1 MNYQQ
6 DLKKCCYLAGCHL
19 IIGENASDG
28 DDSGEYDAKVEV
40 VIRRLFVGA
49 RLFGTSHYNLKQS
62 DMIFGFIQ
70 KEQLKMS

>member
-6 DLKKCCYLAGCHL
+6 DFKKCCYLAGCHL

-49 RLFGTSHYNLKQS
+49 RLFGTHCNPKHSKAILA
-62 DMIFGFIQ
+62 
-70 KEQLKMS
+70 L

>member
-6 DLKKCCYLAGCHL
+6 DLKQCFCLAGCHL

-40 VIRRLFVGA
+40 VIWRLLEG
-49 RLFGTSHYNLKQS
+49 
-62 DMIFGFIQ
+62 
-70 KEQLKMS
+70 

>member
-6 DLKKCCYLAGCHL
+6 DLEKCCYLAGCHL

-40 VIRRLFVGA
+40 VIRRLFVGTC
-49 RLFGTSHYNLKQS
+49 LFGTTHYDSKHSNMILPLKRNS
-62 DMIFGFIQ
+62 
-70 KEQLKMS
+70 